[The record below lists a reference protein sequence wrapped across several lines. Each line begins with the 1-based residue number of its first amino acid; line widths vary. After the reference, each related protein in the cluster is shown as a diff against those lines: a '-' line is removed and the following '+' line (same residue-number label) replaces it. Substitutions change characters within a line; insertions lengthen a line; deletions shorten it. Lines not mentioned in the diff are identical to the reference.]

1 MENPKCLNA
10 TNFFNSPE
18 CVESAD
24 TIGTFPESA
33 PSVRGRVKKS
43 KFPLKNV
50 NFASF
55 KYRHTS
61 TNINPMARATN
72 RRLVKPN

>member
-1 MENPKCLNA
+1 MLPI
-10 TNFFNSPE
+10 FFNSPE

-50 NFASF
+50 NLASF

-61 TNINPMARATN
+61 TNTYQ
-72 RRLVKPN
+72 PNGQSNKQKAGKAQLIII